1 MSLNYTIGDLLLQG
15 LDDYG
20 ISSQTIRE
28 GVLTAKKFS
37 KIEHDEGL
45 GDRMIWDFLLE
56 RMSVSPL
63 IYKFYITKD

>member
-45 GDRMIWDFLLE
+45 GDRMI
-56 RMSVSPL
+56 
-63 IYKFYITKD
+63 

>member
-45 GDRMIWDFLLE
+45 GDRMIFFIGKNVCVTTYLQMLY
-56 RMSVSPL
+56 
-63 IYKFYITKD
+63 YKR

>member
-1 MSLNYTIGDLLLQG
+1 MSLNYTIGDLFLQG

-28 GVLTAKKFS
+28 GVLAAKKLS

-45 GDRMIWDFLLE
+45 GDRMIWDVL
-56 RMSVSPL
+56 
-63 IYKFYITKD
+63 

>member
-1 MSLNYTIGDLLLQG
+1 MSLNYTIGDLFLQG

-45 GDRMIWDFLLE
+45 GDRMIGKNVCVTTYLQMLY
-56 RMSVSPL
+56 
-63 IYKFYITKD
+63 YKR